1 MGWHHGTE
9 EKVPMNLRRISVL
22 LGKEF
27 IHGPKSFMFI
37 WAVVAPIGFTLV
49 ATLAFGTFFSE
60 KPKLGIF
67 DEGNSQLVANVQELD
82 SLTTKVYESTTLL
95 EQAAAIGAVDI
106 GIILPDNFDNAV
118 MQGEAV
124 TINSYVWGES
134 LAKNRTIIPI
144 TIFDLVRE
152 LAGQEVPVEIE
163 SVTLGEEGS
172 TPWNE
177 RLLPFL
183 VFMGIFFSG
192 LMLPSTS
199 LIDEKQKRTLNAL
212 VITPASIGDIFISK
226 AVLGIILSTFLGIA
240 ILVLNNAFG
249 SHSLLLV
256 MVMFFGAIM
265 AVELGLISGAIIKD
279 ITTLFTV
286 WKSGGIFL
294 FAPAVVYM
302 FPQIPEWIAKIFP
315 TYYALEPVVEISL
328 QGGGWSDI
336 STNFFILVALDI
348 ALVGVIMLVLKKSS
362 QFRS

>member
-1 MGWHHGTE
+1 MS
-9 EKVPMNLRRISVL
+9 LRLISVL

-37 WAVVAPIGFTLV
+37 WAAVVPIVFTLV

-67 DEGNSQLVANVQELD
+67 DEGHSQLVASAQELD
-82 SLTTKVYESTTLL
+82 SVTTKVYDSLTVL
-95 EQAAAIGAVDI
+95 EQATASGAVDM
-106 GIILPDNFDNAV
+106 GIVLPDNFDDAV
-118 MQGEAV
+118 TQGEAV
-124 TINSYVWGES
+124 VIEGYIWGES
-134 LAKNRTIIPI
+134 LAKNRTIIPV
-144 TIFDLVRE
+144 TIADLVRE
-152 LAGQEVPVEIE
+152 LAGQEVPVDIE
-163 SVTLGEEGS
+163 SVTLGEEAS

-177 RLLPFL
+177 RLMPFL
-183 VFMGIFFSG
+183 VLMGVFFSG

-199 LIDEKQKRTLNAL
+199 LIEEKQKKTLEAL

-226 AVLGIILSTFLGIA
+226 AILGIILSTFLGIA

-249 SHSLLLV
+249 AHSLLLV
-256 MVMFFGAIM
+256 MVLFFGAIM
-265 AVELGLISGAIIKD
+265 AVELGLICGALIKD
-279 ITTLFTV
+279 ITTLFTI

-294 FAPAVVYM
+294 FAPVFIYM

-315 TYYALEPVVEISL
+315 TYYALQPVVELSL

-336 STNFFILVALDI
+336 STNFFILIGIDL
-348 ALVGVIMLVLKKSS
+348 ALVGVIMLVLKKAR